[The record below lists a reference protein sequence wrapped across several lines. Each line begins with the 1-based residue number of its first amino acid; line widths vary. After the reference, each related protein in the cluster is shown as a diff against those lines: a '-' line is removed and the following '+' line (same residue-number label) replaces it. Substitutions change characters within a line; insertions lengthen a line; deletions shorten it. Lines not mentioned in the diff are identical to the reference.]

1 MVDTDIG
8 DMLLKFMLIQQVR
21 PFCGV
26 DFSNVGTEEYWERG
40 HIGRWERW
48 YRKMMGL
55 TDSPYHA
62 CQEVT

>member
-1 MVDTDIG
+1 M
-8 DMLLKFMLIQQVR
+8 
-21 PFCGV
+21 
-26 DFSNVGTEEYWERG
+26 GTEEYLEKG

-62 CQEVT
+62 CQAITWSKITSLGNRRETINPFKWDRVLVNLT